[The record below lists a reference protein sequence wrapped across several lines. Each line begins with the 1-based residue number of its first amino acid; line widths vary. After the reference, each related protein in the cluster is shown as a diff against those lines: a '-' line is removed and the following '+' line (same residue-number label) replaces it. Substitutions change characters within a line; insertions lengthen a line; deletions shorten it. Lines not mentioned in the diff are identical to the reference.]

1 MAKRVKEIQFSVK
14 NRVGV
19 LAKVTAA
26 LKVAGVNLIHAT
38 AWSEGSKGYFCLV
51 TNNNSKARK
60 TLRKLGIK
68 STEGDVVVL
77 TLWNKVG
84 TLEEAARKL
93 AKARI
98 NITCLSATMG
108 GLRTAV
114 LIHTK
119 NNAKAA
125 KVV

>member
-19 LAKVTAA
+19 LAKITAA
-26 LKVAGVNLIHAT
+26 LKDAGVNLIHAT
-38 AWSEGSKGYFCLV
+38 AWAEGSKGYFCLV
-51 TNNNSKARK
+51 TNNNSRARK
-60 TLRKLGIK
+60 ALRKLGIK
-68 STEGDVVVL
+68 STEGDAVVI

-84 TLEEAARKL
+84 ALEEAAKKL

-98 NITCLSATMG
+98 NISCLSATTG

-119 NNAKAA
+119 NNVKAA
-125 KVV
+125 RLV

>member
-1 MAKRVKEIQFSVK
+1 
-14 NRVGV
+14 
-19 LAKVTAA
+19 
-26 LKVAGVNLIHAT
+26 
-38 AWSEGSKGYFCLV
+38 
-51 TNNNSKARK
+51 
-60 TLRKLGIK
+60 
-68 STEGDVVVL
+68 
-77 TLWNKVG
+77 
-84 TLEEAARKL
+84 L

>member
-38 AWSEGSKGYFCLV
+38 AWSEGSKGFFCLV
-51 TNNNSKARK
+51 TNNNAKARK

-84 TLEEAARKL
+84 ALEEAARKL

-98 NITCLSATMG
+98 NITCLSATTG